1 MNKNLATNHI
11 ITIEYFLNG
20 TNSRS
25 RVGNVEC
32 KLLGEDVK
40 GDVAIQDGSKWV
52 FLPLMTRWK
61 GP

>member
-20 TNSRS
+20 TNSRR

-32 KLLGEDVK
+32 KLLREDVK
-40 GDVAIQDGSKWV
+40 GDVAIQDGSNGC
-52 FLPLMTRWK
+52 FYP
-61 GP
+61 